1 MSITLS
7 CIMNTVLG
15 YILSFSSPP
24 VLPITIYD
32 VPKTEEAFSN
42 RKNQMLINR
51 SSRKTLS
58 SENLNGLLTPPR
70 SSNSSEGF
78 RIN

>member
-1 MSITLS
+1 MNITLS

-15 YILSFSSPP
+15 YILSFGSPP

-42 RKNQMLINR
+42 KKNQMLVNR
-51 SSRKTLS
+51 TSRKTLS